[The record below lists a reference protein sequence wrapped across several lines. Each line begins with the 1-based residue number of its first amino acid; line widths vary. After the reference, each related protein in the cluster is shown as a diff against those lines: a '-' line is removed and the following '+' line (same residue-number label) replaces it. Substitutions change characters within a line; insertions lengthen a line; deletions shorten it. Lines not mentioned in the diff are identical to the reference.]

1 MRIPVTRTGPPH
13 RSNDE
18 FVSFREVRE
27 RFGFYG
33 VKVGRWVTDDEQ
45 TRAAEHF
52 YDALCDLMLILKVP
66 ETVISLRNSL
76 ALHYG
81 TGGRPGVAAH
91 YNPQEKAFALA
102 KNAGPGSI
110 AHEWFHAFDHYI
122 AQQAFSD
129 VPASSFAS
137 PEWLNQKATPVA
149 HPLND
154 LLFECFRAVILDSS
168 GNAPSD
174 LFTASAKADRASGIL
189 YYSRPEEM
197 TARAFEAF
205 VQDATIKNNFLVKG
219 TKKSREAELGLYP
232 TGSQRQRINEAF
244 ARYFHS
250 LGHALS
256 SKVASG

>member
-1 MRIPVTRTGPPH
+1 MRTPITRTGPPH
-13 RSNDE
+13 RSEDE
-18 FVSFREVRE
+18 FVSFREVRD

-33 VKVGRWVTDDEQ
+33 VKVGRWVTQNEQ
-45 TRAAEHF
+45 ASAAEHF
-52 YDALCDLMLILKVP
+52 YDALCDLMLILRVP

-91 YNPQEKAFALA
+91 YSPQEKAFALA

-129 VPASSFAS
+129 LPASSFAS
-137 PEWLNQKATPVA
+137 PAWLNQKATPVA
-149 HPLND
+149 HRLND
-154 LLFECFRAVILDSS
+154 LLFKCFRAVLLDAS
-168 GNAPSD
+168 GDAPSE
-174 LFTASAKADRASGIL
+174 LFTASAKADRASGVL

-205 VQDATIKNNFLVKG
+205 VQDASIKNTFLVKG

-232 TGSQRQRINEAF
+232 IGQQRRRINQAF
-244 ARYFHS
+244 EHYFHS
-250 LGHALS
+250 LGQALS
-256 SKVASG
+256 NQVASK